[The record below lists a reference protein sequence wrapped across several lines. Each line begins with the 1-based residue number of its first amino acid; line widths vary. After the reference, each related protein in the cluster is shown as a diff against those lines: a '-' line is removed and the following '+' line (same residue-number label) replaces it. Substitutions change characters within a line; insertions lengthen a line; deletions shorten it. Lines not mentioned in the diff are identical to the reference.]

1 MAALHLYTI
10 GLNVQHLSP
19 TACGAM
25 LRVSIYLRLAIPSTA
40 ASMVAGRAPIVATA
54 PTRVIAGDRL
64 VGEWPER
71 KGLSGLGGLA
81 DPQVQLRVVELAAAG
96 QRGVLAGDQ

>member
-19 TACGAM
+19 AACGAM

-40 ASMVAGRAPIVATA
+40 ASMVADRAPVVATA
-54 PTRVIAGDRL
+54 A
-64 VGEWPER
+64 
-71 KGLSGLGGLA
+71 
-81 DPQVQLRVVELAAAG
+81 
-96 QRGVLAGDQ
+96 